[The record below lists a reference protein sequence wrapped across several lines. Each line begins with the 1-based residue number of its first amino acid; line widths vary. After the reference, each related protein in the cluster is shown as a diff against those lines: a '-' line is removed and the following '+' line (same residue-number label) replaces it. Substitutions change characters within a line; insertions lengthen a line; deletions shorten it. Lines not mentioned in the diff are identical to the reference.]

1 MSNAKL
7 GLREARGPILL
18 ALMVSTGLAALD
30 STILATAV
38 PSIVAD
44 LGDFAQFPWLFSI
57 YLLAQAVSVPVYS
70 KLSDLIGRKPVLMFG
85 IALFLLGSLACGAAW
100 SMPVLIIARGLQG
113 LGAGAILPMTI
124 TVAGDIYTVEER
136 SKIQGYFAS
145 IWGLASVVGPALG
158 GAFSQFASWRWVFFI
173 NLPLGLVAVYLLVRN
188 FREKVERRPHKL
200 DIAGAA
206 LLTAALSLLILATLE
221 GGQAWAWDSGISI
234 GCFVTGGVLLAV
246 FLFVETKAAE
256 PVLPLWTFSRRLLLT
271 TSLASV
277 GFGASLI
284 GLTSYIP
291 TYLERTLRIPPIEAG
306 AALAAVL
313 VGWPIAATFSG
324 RFYLKI
330 GFRNTALIGVSLIVA
345 AAVGLVTFAATPNVF
360 IVAGFCIL
368 AGLGF
373 GLSATPTV
381 IAAQSSV
388 PWNERGVV
396 TGANQFTRAVGSSV
410 GVAVF
415 GAVANAVFS
424 AHAGGEKDPA
434 VVASATG
441 EVFWAV
447 LIAAGLTL
455 VAVAAMPKHRAAVP
469 AAQENA

>member
-1 MSNAKL
+1 MKL
-7 GLREARGPILL
+7 GLRGDRGPILL

-38 PSIVAD
+38 PSIVSD

-57 YLLAQAVSVPVYS
+57 YLLAQAVSVPIYS
-70 KLSDLIGRKPVLMFG
+70 KLADVIGRKPILMFG
-85 IALFLLGSLACGAAW
+85 IALFLVGSLACGAAW
-100 SMPVLIIARGLQG
+100 SMPVLILARGLQG

-145 IWGLASVVGPALG
+145 IWGISSVVGPALG
-158 GAFSQFASWRWVFFI
+158 GVFSQFASWRWVFFI

-188 FREKVERRPHKL
+188 FREKVEHRTHKL

-206 LLTAALSLLILATLE
+206 LLTSALSLLILATLE
-221 GGQAWAWDSGISI
+221 GGQAWAWDSWISI
-234 GCFVTGGVLLAV
+234 GCFTSGGVLLAA
-246 FLFVETKAAE
+246 FLVVETRASE

-277 GFGASLI
+277 GFGAALI

-291 TYLERTLRIPPIEAG
+291 TYLERTLHVPPLVAG
-306 AALAAVL
+306 GALAAVM

-330 GFRNTALIGVSLIVA
+330 GFRNTAVIGVALIVIA
-345 AAVGLVTFAATPNVF
+345 AAGLVAFSAAPNLF
-360 IVAGFCIL
+360 IVAGFCL
-368 AGLGF
+368 VAGLGF
-373 GLSATPTV
+373 GLGSTPTV
-381 IAAQSSV
+381 VAAQSSV
-388 PWNERGVV
+388 PWSERGVV
-396 TGANQFTRAVGSSV
+396 TGANQFTRAVGSAV
-410 GVAVF
+410 GIAVF

-424 AHAGGEKDPA
+424 SAPGGEQNPA
-434 VVASATG
+434 VVASASG

-447 LIAAGLTL
+447 WIAAAVTL
-455 VAVAAMPKHRAAVP
+455 AAVAAMPKDRIRAETGAKET
-469 AAQENA
+469 A